1 MKTPKIKAPL
11 QKKRRQPSQ
20 PHRSGRGR
28 RRRHAG
34 RRRSQAVAAHRR
46 RAGGRRRRTMR
57 AQSLGCNPS
66 RDCALSR
73 NRARCFHCIE
83 ERLRGVVV
91 LGLAPKQCCSGRGG
105 YFSHYDARSGRVR
118 DEARSFSFFKIPSE
132 VAFCF
137 FRASER
143 ANEGL
148 VVGRCRCSVHSPWC
162 CVGSARGPAAR
173 PPRLLVAWPEDG
185 NGGWRTRRE
194 TGDGNGQCCCRGVA
208 HHQEGHESADH
219 RLTKRVCLARP
230 LPVCLESV
238 LKKRTGVACPA
249 ATTTHFRPARGGRGS
264 QPGRQ
269 DKADVECLSSLLS
282 CRAFFS
288 SLSACLARRRDGM
301 RQLRL
306 LWPICGLFLS
316 AWTVRASEP

>member
-1 MKTPKIKAPL
+1 
-11 QKKRRQPSQ
+11 
-20 PHRSGRGR
+20 
-28 RRRHAG
+28 
-34 RRRSQAVAAHRR
+34 
-46 RAGGRRRRTMR
+46 MR

-118 DEARSFSFFKIPSE
+118 DEARSFSFSRFRRRLRLVSSE
-132 VAFCF
+132 
-137 FRASER
+137 RASER
-143 ANEGL
+143 RTRCWTL
-148 VVGRCRCSVHSPWC
+148 SLFRPFPVVLCWLRPR
-162 CVGSARGPAAR
+162 ARSPAAS
-173 PPRLLVAWPEDG
+173 LAG
-185 NGGWRTRRE
+185 CMAGGWRTRRE

-238 LKKRTGVACPA
+238 LKKRTGAACLA
-249 ATTTHFRPARGGRGS
+249 ATTTRFRPARGGRGVPARQTGQGRRWMS
-264 QPGRQ
+264 Q
-269 DKADVECLSSLLS
+269 LSPVLPCFLFFLVSMS
-282 CRAFFS
+282 CQEA
-288 SLSACLARRRDGM
+288 
-301 RQLRL
+301 
-306 LWPICGLFLS
+306 
-316 AWTVRASEP
+316 

>member
-1 MKTPKIKAPL
+1 MLSPL
-11 QKKRRQPSQ
+11 DATLPGTVPYHGIVRGASTALKNACEELLFWALP
-20 PHRSGRGR
+20 RS
-28 RRRHAG
+28 
-34 RRRSQAVAAHRR
+34 S
-46 RAGGRRRRTMR
+46 
-57 AQSLGCNPS
+57 
-66 RDCALSR
+66 D
-73 NRARCFHCIE
+73 
-83 ERLRGVVV
+83 
-91 LGLAPKQCCSGRGG
+91 CSGRGG

-118 DEARSFSFFKIPSE
+118 DEARSFSFLRFRQRLRFVSSE
-132 VAFCF
+132 
-137 FRASER
+137 RASER

-238 LKKRTGVACPA
+238 LKKRTVAACLA
-249 ATTTHFRPARGGRGS
+249 ATTTRFRPARGGRGVPAR
-264 QPGRQ
+264 QTGQGR
-269 DKADVECLSSLLS
+269 
-282 CRAFFS
+282 R
-288 SLSACLARRRDGM
+288 
-301 RQLRL
+301 
-306 LWPICGLFLS
+306 
-316 AWTVRASEP
+316 